1 MLSFCLLRRS
11 LCILVLILSF
21 ILITALIVTQNDL
34 HHSIPVPL
42 GRAKEP
48 TPILQPRPL
57 HKPTSTAAPTP
68 IADAFPLAA
77 SAKSPADLPPIPS
90 WNTPPT
96 PHVNES
102 TPLFIGFTRN
112 WPLLQQTVVSYITA
126 GWPPEDIYVIEN
138 TGVMHS
144 NRHNLLTLQNPFYLD
159 HHRLTKLLLVN
170 VISTPTLFT
179 FAQLQ
184 NFYTFTALENSWSH
198 YWWAH
203 MDTVVLSDEEWNG
216 EPYKSLY
223 MRAVDALRETLDPG
237 WGPLATR
244 WFAYDKL
251 ALVRTQAFVDI
262 GGWDTMIPFYM
273 TDCDMHERLWM
284 REFRI
289 ENAEAG
295 KVWDVHT
302 SLDNLERLYTR
313 GGNTPKATA
322 KREGATEVL
331 PGEPEVQRNSA
342 AYQELVHS
350 LNVLENLK
358 SNAEGGRNTWQA
370 RQRGGQGEPFYKD
383 PEGFEKGIWMWMDF
397 GRDVFT
403 EKWGR
408 GPCNLRE
415 AGLVEQD
422 AWRVVKDWE
431 NPDVQK
437 QFRLDGEEETK
448 EQVIKEKA
456 EEKERGKEMRA
467 KEKPSV

>member
-1 MLSFCLLRRS
+1 MLSFCLHRRS
-11 LCILVLILSF
+11 LS
-21 ILITALIVTQNDL
+21 ILIFPFIIVTALIITQTGL
-34 HHSIPVPL
+34 HHSIPGPL
-42 GRAKEP
+42 GRTKQPIP
-48 TPILQPRPL
+48 TVKPTPL
-57 HKPTSTAAPTP
+57 HKPISTATPTP
-68 IADAFPLAA
+68 VIDAFPLAA

-90 WNTPPT
+90 WNNPPT

-144 NRHNLLTLQNPFYLD
+144 NRNNLLTLQNPFYLD
-159 HHRLTKLLLVN
+159 HHRLTKILSVN

-184 NFYTFTALENSWSH
+184 NFYTFTALENNWSH

-203 MDTVVLSDEEWNG
+203 MDTVVLSDEEWDG
-216 EPYKSLY
+216 ESYKSLY
-223 MRAVDALRETLDPG
+223 MRAVDALRETLDPA

-251 ALVRTQAFVDI
+251 ALVRTQAFVEI

-289 ENAEAG
+289 EGAEAG
-295 KVWDVHT
+295 RVWDVHT
-302 SLDNLERLYTR
+302 SLDDLERLYKR
-313 GGNTPKATA
+313 GADSPKATA
-322 KREGATEVL
+322 KREGATEIL
-331 PGEPEVQRNSA
+331 PREPEGQRNSA
-342 AYQELVHS
+342 VYQELVHS
-350 LNVLENLK
+350 LNLLQDLK

-370 RQRGGQGEPFYKD
+370 RQRGGHGEPFYRD

-397 GRDVFT
+397 GRDVYT

-415 AGLVEQD
+415 AGLVEED
-422 AWRVVKDWE
+422 AWRLVKDWE
-431 NPDVQK
+431 NADVQK
-437 QFRLDGEEETK
+437 QFRLDREKEAK

-456 EEKERGKEMRA
+456 KEKEGA
-467 KEKPSV
+467 KEKTSV

>member
-1 MLSFCLLRRS
+1 MLSICVLRRS
-11 LCILVLILSF
+11 LCILILPF
-21 ILITALIVTQNDL
+21 IIITALIVTQTGL
-34 HHSIPVPL
+34 HHSIAGPL
-42 GRAKEP
+42 ERIREP
-48 TPILQPRPL
+48 TPTIKPTPL
-57 HKPTSTAAPTP
+57 HKPISTTAPTP
-68 IADAFPLAA
+68 IVDAFPLAA
-77 SAKSPADLPPIPS
+77 SANSPADLPPIPS

-126 GWPPEDIYVIEN
+126 GWPPEDIYVVEN

-144 NRHNLLTLQNPFYLD
+144 NRHSLLTLQNPFYLD

-184 NFYTFTALENSWSH
+184 NFFTFTALENDWSH

-223 MRAVDALRETLDPG
+223 MRAVDVLRETLDPS

-284 REFRI
+284 RKFRI
-289 ENAEAG
+289 EGAEAG
-295 KVWDVHT
+295 RVWDVHT
-302 SLDNLERLYTR
+302 SLDNLERLYER
-313 GGNTPKATA
+313 GGDPPKATE
-322 KREGATEVL
+322 KGQGDKEILSR
-331 PGEPEVQRNSA
+331 EPEVERNSA
-342 AYQELVHS
+342 VYQELVHS
-350 LNVLENLK
+350 LDVLQDLK
-358 SNAEGGRNTWQA
+358 SNADGGRNTWQA
-370 RQRGGQGEPFYKD
+370 RQRGGQGEPFYRD

-397 GRDVFT
+397 GRDVYT

-408 GPCNLRE
+408 GPCDLRE
-415 AGLVEQD
+415 AGLVEED
-422 AWRVVKDWE
+422 AWRLVKNWE
-431 NPDVQK
+431 DPDVQK
-437 QFRLDGEEETK
+437 QFRLDRESGVK
-448 EQVIKEKA
+448 ERMTREKA
-456 EEKERGKEMRA
+456 EEKERAMEIRA
-467 KEKPSV
+467 KEKPTA

>member
-1 MLSFCLLRRS
+1 MLSLCMLRRS
-11 LCILVLILSF
+11 LCILILPLI
-21 ILITALIVTQNDL
+21 IVTALIITQAGL
-34 HHSIPVPL
+34 HHSIPVPFQ
-42 GRAKEP
+42 GAKEP
-48 TPILQPRPL
+48 TPTVKPSPL
-57 HKPTSTAAPTP
+57 HKPICTAAPTP
-68 IADAFPLAA
+68 VVDAFPLAA

-90 WNTPPT
+90 WNIPPT

-126 GWPPEDIYVIEN
+126 GWPPEDIYVVEN

-144 NRHNLLTLQNPFYLD
+144 NRHNLLTLQNPFYID
-159 HHRLTKLLLVN
+159 HHRLIKVLGVN

-184 NFYTFTALENSWSH
+184 NFYTFTALENKWSH

-203 MDTVVLSDEEWNG
+203 MDTVVLSDEEWIG

-223 MRAVDALRETLDPG
+223 MRAVDALRETLDPA

-284 REFRI
+284 RKFRI
-289 ENAEAG
+289 EGAEAG
-295 KVWDVHT
+295 RVWDVQT
-302 SLDNLERLYTR
+302 SLDNLELLYKR
-313 GGNTPKATA
+313 GGDAPKATA
-322 KREGATEVL
+322 KRETATEIL
-331 PGEPEVQRNSA
+331 PRGSEVQRNSA
-342 AYQELVHS
+342 DYQKLVNS
-350 LNVLENLK
+350 LNALQDLK
-358 SNAEGGRNTWQA
+358 SAAVGGRNTWQA
-370 RQRGGQGEPFYKD
+370 RQRGGQGEPFYRD

-397 GRDVFT
+397 GRDVYT

-408 GPCNLRE
+408 GPCDLRE
-415 AGLVEQD
+415 AGLVEED
-422 AWRVVKDWE
+422 AWRLVKDWE

-437 QFRLDGEEETK
+437 HFRLDRENEAK

-456 EEKERGKEMRA
+456 EEKEKESAREMRA
-467 KEKPSV
+467 KEKPSA

>member
-1 MLSFCLLRRS
+1 MLSLYLPRRS
-11 LCILVLILSF
+11 LCILILPF
-21 ILITALIVTQNDL
+21 ILITALMLTQNRLLHAIPDL
-34 HHSIPVPL
+34 L

-48 TPILQPRPL
+48 TPAI
-57 HKPTSTAAPTP
+57 KPTPLYKPISTATPTP
-68 IADAFPLAA
+68 IIDAFPLAA
-77 SAKSPADLPPIPS
+77 SATSPADLPPVPS

-112 WPLLQQTVVSYITA
+112 WPLLQQTVASYITA

-144 NRHNLLTLQNPFYLD
+144 NSHNLLTLQNPFYLD
-159 HHRLTKLLLVN
+159 HRRLTNVFGVN
-170 VISTPTLFT
+170 VVSTPTLFT

-184 NFYTFTALENSWSH
+184 NFYTFTALENNWSH

-203 MDTVVLSDEEWNG
+203 MDTVVLSDEEWTG

-223 MRAVDALRETLDPG
+223 LRAVDVLRETLDPA

-284 REFRI
+284 RNFRI

-295 KVWDVHT
+295 RVWDVDT
-302 SLDNLERLYTR
+302 SLDNLERLYKR
-313 GGNTPKATA
+313 GSDLSK
-322 KREGATEVL
+322 
-331 PGEPEVQRNSA
+331 PEVQRNSA
-342 AYQELVHS
+342 NYQELVHS
-350 LNVLENLK
+350 LNVLQDIK
-358 SNAEGGRNTWQA
+358 SNAPGGRNTWQA
-370 RQRGGQGEPFYKD
+370 RQRGGQGEPFYRD
-383 PEGFEKGIWMWMDF
+383 PEGFEKGIWLWMDF
-397 GRDVFT
+397 GRDVYM

-408 GPCNLRE
+408 GKCDLRE
-415 AGLVEQD
+415 AGLVEED
-422 AWRVVKDWE
+422 AWRLVKDWE
-431 NPDVQK
+431 NPDIQK
-437 QFRLDGEEETK
+437 QYRRLR
-448 EQVIKEKA
+448 
-456 EEKERGKEMRA
+456 EKEATE
-467 KEKPSV
+467 

>member
-1 MLSFCLLRRS
+1 MLSFYVLRRS
-11 LCILVLILSF
+11 SCVLVLI
-21 ILITALIVTQNDL
+21 IITALIITQTSL
-34 HHSIPVPL
+34 RHSIPRPL
-42 GRAKEP
+42 GRTSELTP
-48 TPILQPRPL
+48 TLSPTPL
-57 HKPTSTAAPTP
+57 HKPVSTASPTP
-68 IADAFPLAA
+68 IVDAFPLAA

-90 WNTPPT
+90 WNTPPK

-126 GWPPEDIYVIEN
+126 GWPPEDIYVVEN

-144 NRHNLLTLQNPFYLD
+144 NRQNLLTLQNPFYLD

-170 VISTPTLFT
+170 VISTPTLLT

-184 NFYTFTALENSWSH
+184 NFYIFTALENGWSH

-216 EPYKSLY
+216 ESYKSLY
-223 MRAVDALRETLDPG
+223 MRAVDALRETLDPA

-284 REFRI
+284 RKFRI
-289 ENAEAG
+289 EGAEAG
-295 KVWDVHT
+295 RVWDVHT
-302 SLDNLERLYTR
+302 SLDNLERLYKRRVGPTK
-313 GGNTPKATA
+313 TTAT
-322 KREGATEVL
+322 REGALES
-331 PGEPEVQRNSA
+331 PPRESEVQRNSA
-342 AYQELVHS
+342 TYQELVHS
-350 LNVLENLK
+350 LDVLQNLK
-358 SNAEGGRNTWQA
+358 TNAEGGRNTWQA
-370 RQRGGQGEPFYKD
+370 RQRGGQGEPFYRD

-397 GRDVFT
+397 GRDVYT

-408 GPCNLRE
+408 GQCDLRE
-415 AGLVEQD
+415 AGLVEGD
-422 AWRVVKDWE
+422 AWRLVKDWE

-437 QFRLDGEEETK
+437 QFKMDREK
-448 EQVIKEKA
+448 EAKEKVIKEKA
-456 EEKERGKEMRA
+456 EEKE
-467 KEKPSV
+467 KPFA

>member
-1 MLSFCLLRRS
+1 MLCVHRRS
-11 LCILVLILSF
+11 LCVLLLLF
-21 ILITALIVTQNDL
+21 IIVPTLLVTQTSLRD
-34 HHSIPVPL
+34 SIVRPL
-42 GRAKEP
+42 GHLKQQTPSVRP
-48 TPILQPRPL
+48 TPL
-57 HKPTSTAAPTP
+57 HKPISSVAPAP
-68 IADAFPLAA
+68 IVDAFPLAA
-77 SAKSPADLPPIPS
+77 SAKSPSDLPPIPS

-126 GWPPEDIYVIEN
+126 GWPPEDIYVVEN

-159 HHRLTKLLLVN
+159 YQRLTKLFLVN

-184 NFYTFTALENSWSH
+184 NFYTFTALEHEWSH

-203 MDTVVLSDEEWNG
+203 MDTVVLSDEEWSG

-223 MRAVDALRETLDPG
+223 LRALDALRETLDPA

-284 REFRI
+284 RKFKI
-289 ENAEAG
+289 EVAEAG
-295 KVWDVHT
+295 RIWDVHT
-302 SLDNLERLYTR
+302 SLDNLERLYQR
-313 GGNTPKATA
+313 GADPAGAVA
-322 KREGATEVL
+322 KREGGTDVRSR
-331 PGEPEVQRNSA
+331 EPELQRNSIV
-342 AYQELVHS
+342 YQDLVHS
-350 LNVLENLK
+350 LNVLQNLK
-358 SNAEGGRNTWQA
+358 SDDEGGRNTWQA
-370 RQRGGQGEPFYKD
+370 RQRGGQGEPFYRD
-383 PEGFEKGIWMWMDF
+383 PEGFEKGIWMWMVF

-408 GPCNLRE
+408 GPCDLRQ
-415 AGLVEQD
+415 AGLEEDD

-431 NPDVQK
+431 NQDVQDD
-437 QFRLDGEEETK
+437 FRRK
-448 EQVIKEKA
+448 KKA
-456 EEKERGKEMRA
+456 EEKEKA
-467 KEKPSV
+467 KEIRVKEKSSA

>member
-1 MLSFCLLRRS
+1 MLRRS
-11 LCILVLILSF
+11 LCILILPF
-21 ILITALIVTQNDL
+21 ILVTALIITQTGL
-34 HHSIPVPL
+34 PHTIPRPL

-48 TPILQPRPL
+48 SPTLKPTPL
-57 HKPTSTAAPTP
+57 HKSISTAAPTP
-68 IADAFPLAA
+68 IVDAFPLAA
-77 SAKSPADLPPIPS
+77 SAKSPADLPPIPF
-90 WNTPPT
+90 WNSPPT

-144 NRHNLLTLQNPFYLD
+144 NRLNLLTLQNPFYLD
-159 HHRLTKLLLVN
+159 HHRLTEILRVN

-184 NFYTFTALENSWSH
+184 NFYTYTALENNWSH

-223 MRAVDALRETLDPG
+223 MRAVDTLRETLDPA

-244 WFAYDKL
+244 WFSYDKL

-284 REFRI
+284 RKFRI
-289 ENAEAG
+289 EGADAG
-295 KVWDVHT
+295 RVWDVHT
-302 SLDNLERLYTR
+302 SLDNLERLYKR
-313 GGNTPKATA
+313 GGDPPKETA
-322 KREGATEVL
+322 KREGVI
-331 PGEPEVQRNSA
+331 EVQRNSA

-350 LNVLENLK
+350 LNVMQNLK
-358 SNAEGGRNTWQA
+358 MDDGGGRNTWQA
-370 RQRGGQGEPFYKD
+370 RQRGGQGEPFYRD

-408 GPCNLRE
+408 GPCDLRE
-415 AGLVEQD
+415 AGLVEED
-422 AWRVVKDWE
+422 AWRLVKDWE
-431 NPDVQK
+431 NPKVQK
-437 QFRLDGEEETK
+437 QFILEREK
-448 EQVIKEKA
+448 EAKKQVIKEKA
-456 EEKERGKEMRA
+456 KEKGKAKEMRV
-467 KEKPSV
+467 KEEPST